1 MARPGPFQYPKTV
14 KMAARAARL
23 PSVVLTL
30 AAPPASEP
38 IISIGCFKVKQGKI
52 MSNRILSMLFATV
65 ILAGGSLALSS
76 CGFGQKSES
85 VKSQSQA
92 GPQGGPG
99 QGGQGGPRLGQ
110 KAMGG
115 APVDKSGDK
124 KLQALIKEVVPKF
137 RQLVYVDATTGD
149 TIEYNLFVPK
159 GAGNG
164 SKYPLVL
171 FIADASTPGLGVK
184 VPLTQGY
191 GGLVW
196 ATDEFQAEHPC
207 YVLVP
212 QFPGVAVDDSYRHT
226 PQVDDV
232 MRLVRKLAA
241 EQDIDTERMYSTGQS
256 MGGMISMYY
265 AVRYSGVFAAYL
277 FVDSP
282 WNPRDY
288 DRLVRNKFIWVLSG
302 NTSKAYAEL
311 GGMENACREEGISY
325 TFAMWDARL
334 PETTQS
340 ATARAMLDK
349 GAPVNIF
356 EFTPKSV
363 LPPDGKGVEHMYSF
377 DYAYRV
383 PAFRT
388 WLFSQK
394 K

>member
-23 PSVVLTL
+23 PSVALTL

-38 IISIGCFKVKQGKI
+38 IIF
-52 MSNRILSMLFATV
+52 
-65 ILAGGSLALSS
+65 
-76 CGFGQKSES
+76 
-85 VKSQSQA
+85 
-92 GPQGGPG
+92 
-99 QGGQGGPRLGQ
+99 
-110 KAMGG
+110 
-115 APVDKSGDK
+115 
-124 KLQALIKEVVPKF
+124 
-137 RQLVYVDATTGD
+137 
-149 TIEYNLFVPK
+149 
-159 GAGNG
+159 
-164 SKYPLVL
+164 
-171 FIADASTPGLGVK
+171 
-184 VPLTQGY
+184 
-191 GGLVW
+191 
-196 ATDEFQAEHPC
+196 
-207 YVLVP
+207 
-212 QFPGVAVDDSYRHT
+212 
-226 PQVDDV
+226 
-232 MRLVRKLAA
+232 
-241 EQDIDTERMYSTGQS
+241 
-256 MGGMISMYY
+256 
-265 AVRYSGVFAAYL
+265 
-277 FVDSP
+277 
-282 WNPRDY
+282 
-288 DRLVRNKFIWVLSG
+288 WVLSG